1 MNMKKYVHF
10 NTNQVKSLDM
20 KRVLSIK
27 KRFED
32 KEELNESFDC
42 EIPSLYRNII
52 KIKRKSKKEIEIL
65 SNANLNILK
74 NISTFVEEELNNSTG
89 FPTRNNN
96 KISKLN
102 NSVSPVKILNKNIQN
117 IYSPNK
123 LSQNSLYIKKNIR
136 VN

>member
-1 MNMKKYVHF
+1 MKKYVHF
-10 NTNQVKSLDM
+10 NTNQAKSLDM

-42 EIPSLYRNII
+42 EIPSLYRNI
-52 KIKRKSKKEIEIL
+52 IKRKSKKEIEIL

-102 NSVSPVKILNKNIQN
+102 NSVSFVKILNKNIQN
-117 IYSPNK
+117 IYSSNK
-123 LSQNSLYIKKNIR
+123 LSQNSLYIKKCKK
-136 VN
+136 

>member
-1 MNMKKYVHF
+1 MKKYVHF

-27 KRFED
+27 KRFQD

-52 KIKRKSKKEIEIL
+52 KRKSQKEIEIL

-74 NISTFVEEELNNSTG
+74 NISTFVKEELNNSTG

-123 LSQNSLYIKKNIR
+123 LSQNSLYIKKKYKK
-136 VN
+136 

>member
-1 MNMKKYVHF
+1 
-10 NTNQVKSLDM
+10 M

-52 KIKRKSKKEIEIL
+52 KRKSKKEIEIL

-74 NISTFVEEELNNSTG
+74 NISTFVKEELNNSTG
-89 FPTRNNN
+89 FPTRNSN

-123 LSQNSLYIKKNIR
+123 LSQNSLYIKKNVRSELSPSNKNLKINKNL
-136 VN
+136 V